1 MGLLKIIFEVN
12 LKLFDQHSM
21 KKLLFVLRDF
31 DDRDENAQEIMRKL
45 EANMNEIWSEI
56 YKPEK
61 FVNTKPKDFF

>member
-1 MGLLKIIFEVN
+1 
-12 LKLFDQHSM
+12 M